1 MLVQSKSNIS
11 QMFLL
16 SRTEIISDNS
26 LDSSVFYKINWRI
39 DLELIELCKLDKKE
53 EFIIIKD
60 SINAFDAVNFD
71 KINDWKKNINLSY
84 NNKETR
90 YKWNLI
96 FYILG

>member
-71 KINDWKKNINLSY
+71 KINDWKKISILAII
-84 NNKETR
+84 NKETK